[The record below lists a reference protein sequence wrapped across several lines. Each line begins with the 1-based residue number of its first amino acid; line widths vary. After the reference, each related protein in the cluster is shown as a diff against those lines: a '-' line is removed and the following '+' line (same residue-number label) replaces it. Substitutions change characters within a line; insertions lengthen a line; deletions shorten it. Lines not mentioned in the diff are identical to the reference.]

1 MMSYDF
7 NNIFA
12 RILRQE
18 IPCNK
23 VFEDEK
29 VLAFHDINP
38 KAPLHILII
47 PKGNYVNFHDFHT
60 RASADE
66 ITHFYVKITEI
77 ATSQGFLDSGYR
89 LISNCGLNGGQEV
102 PHYHVHLLGGG
113 KLGAM
118 VGK

>member
-1 MMSYDF
+1 MSYDV

-29 VLAFHDINP
+29 VLAFHDVYP
-38 KAPLHILII
+38 KAPIHILII
-47 PKGNYVNFHDFHT
+47 PKGEYINFHDFHQK
-60 RASADE
+60 ADPE
-66 ITHFYVKITEI
+66 TITHLYKKVTDIIEQFGLQKP
-77 ATSQGFLDSGYR
+77 GYR
-89 LISNCGLNGGQEV
+89 LITNCGLNGGQEV
-102 PHYHVHLLGGG
+102 PHYHIHLVGGD
-113 KLGAM
+113 KLGTT

>member
-1 MMSYDF
+1 MSYDV

-29 VLAFHDINP
+29 ILAFHDINP
-38 KAPLHILII
+38 KAPVHILII
-47 PKGNYVNFHDFHT
+47 PKGSYINFHDFH
-60 RASADE
+60 SHADANL
-66 ITHFYVKITEI
+66 IAHFYKKVAELS
-77 ATSQGFLDSGYR
+77 AQFDLQQSGYR
-89 LISNCGLNGGQEV
+89 VITNCGINGGQEV
-102 PHYHVHLLGGG
+102 PHYHIHLIGGG

-118 VGK
+118 IGK